1 VATAQVNKYKRPESV
16 LVVVHTATH
25 AMLIKRTD
33 HANFWQSVTG
43 SLEWGEKPESAALRE
58 LHEETGIHVNV
69 LRSTG
74 ITRSYAI
81 FEQWKKRYPPGSERN
96 REHLF
101 YCYCE
106 QQPEIQLDPSEHTD
120 LMWLDFQQ
128 AQAKVFSWS
137 NRLAIQSLSK

>member
-1 VATAQVNKYKRPESV
+1 VIEQINRFKRPESV

-25 AMLIKRTD
+25 VMLIKRTD
-33 HANFWQSVTG
+33 HADFWQSVTG
-43 SLEWGEKPESAALRE
+43 ALEWGEMPETAAVRE
-58 LHEETGIHVNV
+58 LYEETSLKVDS

-81 FEQWKKRYPPGSERN
+81 LDEWKKRYPPNVRRN

-101 YCYCE
+101 YCFLE
-106 QQPEIQLDPSEHTD
+106 HQPEIKLDPSEHND
-120 LMWLDFQQ
+120 VVWLNFQQ

-137 NRLAIQSLSK
+137 NRLAIQALSN